1 VAPKEGASVGVSMI
15 SGSKSKLQVS
25 LALTTLVVVALEV
38 GCTGFFVNPT
48 LQQITVTP
56 QTPQI
61 QQGKTLQMGAT
72 GTFDDGSTKNIT
84 GKVQWSSDNT
94 TVASVGTS
102 TGLVTA
108 NTLGTTTVTATSATI
123 TGSTTATV
131 VLANI
136 QSIAVTPTNTSV
148 TQGNTKQFMAVAT
161 TSNGTTQD
169 ITSSATWNSSNTNVV
184 TIDATGLATALAVTT
199 SQTVTISASSG
210 GVTGSTNLTVNP

>member
-1 VAPKEGASVGVSMI
+1 MSSR
-15 SGSKSKLQVS
+15 SKIQVP
-25 LALTTLVVVALEV
+25 LALTMLVMLASEVA
-38 GCTGFFVNPT
+38 CTGFFVNPT

-61 QQGKTLQMGAT
+61 QQGKTQQMAAT
-72 GTFDDGSTKNIT
+72 GSYDDGSTKDIT
-84 GKVQWSSDNT
+84 GKVQWSSDDT
-94 TVASVGTS
+94 TVATVGTS

-108 NTLGTTTVTATSATI
+108 NTLGTATITAASATI

-136 QSIAVTPTNTSV
+136 QSISVTPTNTSI
-148 TQGNTKQFMAVAT
+148 TQGNTKQFTAIAT

-199 SQTVTISASSG
+199 AQTVTISASSG

>member
-1 VAPKEGASVGVSMI
+1 MI
-15 SGSKSKLQVS
+15 SRSTSKLQVL
-25 LALTTLVVVALEV
+25 LALATLVVVALEV
-38 GCTGFFVNPT
+38 ACTGFFVNPT

-72 GTFDDGSTKNIT
+72 GTYDDGSTKDIT
-84 GKVQWSSDNT
+84 GKVQWSSSDT
-94 TVASVGTS
+94 TVAAVGAS

-108 NTLGTTTVTATSATI
+108 NMLGTATITATSATI

-136 QSIAVTPTNTSV
+136 QSIAVTPTNISV
-148 TQGNTKQFMAVAT
+148 TQGNTQQFKAIAT
-161 TSNGTTQD
+161 ASNGTTQD

-184 TIDATGLATALAVTT
+184 TINASGLATALAVTT

-210 GVTGSTNLTVNP
+210 GVTGSTSLTVNP

>member
-1 VAPKEGASVGVSMI
+1 MSSR
-15 SGSKSKLQVS
+15 SKIQVP
-25 LALTTLVVVALEV
+25 LALTMLVMLASELA
-38 GCTGFFVNPT
+38 CTGFFVNPT

-61 QQGKTLQMGAT
+61 QQGKTQQMAAT
-72 GTFDDGSTKNIT
+72 GSYDDGSTKDIT
-84 GKVQWSSDNT
+84 GKVQWSSDDT
-94 TVASVGTS
+94 TVATVGTS

-108 NTLGTTTVTATSATI
+108 NTLGTATITAASATI

-136 QSIAVTPTNTSV
+136 QSISVTPTNTSI
-148 TQGNTKQFMAVAT
+148 TQGNTKQFTAIAT

-199 SQTVTISASSG
+199 AQTVTISASSG